1 MVKSPEFNQ
10 ESGPST
16 LGTEL
21 GTSKS
26 RKPVRVP
33 SEATQDK
40 RDMIFDLTSHNPK
53 VVGSNPTPA
62 TNYLVIQQGLPISE
76 SEAFLFELKIS

>member
-1 MVKSPEFNQ
+1 MREAALRVDLDDTDYKPSPALQ
-10 ESGPST
+10 EVDENAET
-16 LGTEL
+16 FVLGTEL

-26 RKPVRVP
+26 TKAVRVP
-33 SEATQDK
+33 SEATPDK

-62 TNYLVIQQGLPISE
+62 TN
-76 SEAFLFELKIS
+76 F